1 MQNIEEKEEKMKN
14 ETYVHIVNKM
24 KFKNPILVEGLP
36 GIGLVGKIAAKHL
49 AKELKAKRIAEIYSP
64 HFPHQVIMK
73 KDGTIR
79 MLRNVVYGYKKG
91 KVEILILIG
100 DVQAVTSDAQFEVT
114 NKMLDYFESLNV
126 KEIITL
132 GGYGKGTTVDKIK
145 ILGSVTHKELI
156 KKYEKKGVIFGEAK
170 GTIIGAAGMLLG
182 IGKLRKFNGIC
193 LMGETHGAF
202 VDYNSS
208 KELLKVL
215 CDILEVKINLDN
227 IDKQK
232 AKHEKLV
239 KEELNKLSEIDKSEG
254 FGSLSYIR

>member
-1 MQNIEEKEEKMKN
+1 MQNIVEKGEKMKN
-14 ETYVHIVNKM
+14 ETYIHILKEM
-24 KFKNPILVEGLP
+24 KFKNPVVVEGLP

-49 AKELKAKRIAEIYSP
+49 AKELKATRIAEIYSP

-91 KVEILILIG
+91 KKEIIIVIG
-100 DVQAVTSDAQFEVT
+100 DVQAVTSEAQFEVT

-132 GGYGKGTTVDKIK
+132 GGYGKGSHVEKTRV
-145 ILGSVTHKELI
+145 LGSTTHKKLI
-156 KKYEKKGVIFGEAK
+156 KKYEKKKIIFREAK

-182 IGKLRKFNGIC
+182 IGKLRGFHGVC

-202 VDYNSS
+202 VDHTSA
-208 KELLKVL
+208 KEVLKVL
-215 CDILEVKINLDN
+215 CNVLGVKVNLNN

-232 AKHEKLV
+232 AKHEKMV
-239 KEELNKLSEIDKSEG
+239 KEELNKLSEIDKSEN
-254 FGSLSYIR
+254 FGALSYIR

>member
-1 MQNIEEKEEKMKN
+1 MKT
-14 ETYVHIVNKM
+14 ETHIHILKKM
-24 KFKNPILVEGLP
+24 KFKNPIVVEGLP

-49 AKELKAKRIAEIYSP
+49 AKELKATRIAEIYSP

-91 KVEILILIG
+91 KIEIIIIMG

-132 GGYGKGTTVDKIK
+132 GGYGKGAHVEKIK
-145 ILGSVTHKELI
+145 VLGSVTHKHLI
-156 KKYEKKGVIFGEAK
+156 EKYKKKGVIFGEAR

-182 IGKLRKFNGIC
+182 IGKLRNFEGIC

-202 VDYNSS
+202 VDYNSA
-208 KELLKVL
+208 KEVLKVL
-215 CDILEVKINLDN
+215 SNILEVKINLEN
-227 IDKQK
+227 IDKLK

-239 KEELNKLSEIDKSEG
+239 KEELNKLSEIGKSEN

>member
-1 MQNIEEKEEKMKN
+1 MKN
-14 ETYVHIVNKM
+14 ETYIRVIRKM
-24 KFKNPILVEGLP
+24 KFKNPIVIEGLP

-49 AKELKAKRIAEIYSP
+49 AQELKAVRIAEIYSP

-73 KDGTIR
+73 KNGTIR
-79 MLRNVVYGYKKG
+79 MLRNVIYGYKKG
-91 KVEILILIG
+91 NKEIIILMG

-114 NKMLDYFESLNV
+114 NKMLDYFESHNAN
-126 KEIITL
+126 EIITL
-132 GGYGKGTTVDKIK
+132 GGYGKGAHIEKPRV
-145 ILGSVTHKELI
+145 LGSVTHKQLI
-156 KKYEKKGVIFGEAK
+156 NKYKKKGVIFGEAK

-182 IGKLRKFNGIC
+182 IGKLRKFKGIC

-202 VDYNSS
+202 VDHSS
-208 KELLKVL
+208 AKELLKVL
-215 CDILEVKINLDN
+215 CEILEVKINLDN

-239 KEELNKLSEIDKSEG
+239 KEELNKLNEIGKSEN

>member
-1 MQNIEEKEEKMKN
+1 MKN
-14 ETYVHIVNKM
+14 ETYIRVLKNM
-24 KFKNPILVEGLP
+24 KFKNPIIIEGLP

-49 AKELKAKRIAEIYSP
+49 AKELKAVRIAEIYSP
-64 HFPHQVIMK
+64 HFPHQVIMRK
-73 KDGTIR
+73 NGTIR

-91 KVEILILIG
+91 NKEIIILMG
-100 DVQAVTSDAQFEVT
+100 DVQAVTSEAQFEVT
-114 NKMLDYFESLNV
+114 NKMLDYFESMHA

-132 GGYGKGTTVDKIK
+132 GGYGKGTHVEKPRV
-145 ILGSVTHKELI
+145 LGSVTHKKLI
-156 KKYEKKGVIFGEAK
+156 ERYKKQGVVFGEAK

-182 IGKLRKFNGIC
+182 IGKLRKFHGVC

-202 VDYNSS
+202 LDHTSA

-215 CDILEVKINLDN
+215 CNIIDVKINLDN
-227 IDKQK
+227 MDKQK

-239 KEELNKLSEIDKSEG
+239 KEELNKLNEIGKSEN